1 MAVFSM
7 TGFAQCQVQTLLGL
21 LNIEIKSVNSRFLEM
36 LCRLPDELKAFEG
49 DIRALISSQ
58 VKRGKVECRISW
70 VGDAKIEKE
79 LDIEAL
85 KTLLVLQGQVKRELP
100 SALSLSVEN
109 ILTYPGLLKPKS
121 INKEVLK
128 KEVFLGVEEAL
139 SAFNQ
144 SREREGLA
152 LSYVIL
158 NYCDQI
164 ESIVASLR
172 PKLPEMLDTLQ
183 QKLEMRLSDSLE
195 KVLAAKSELSSEEV
209 RDRIRQEVLLYAI
222 KMDVDE
228 EVNRLLT
235 HVKEIGRILNADN
248 EVGKRLDFMMQELN
262 REANTLGS
270 KAVAIEMTQTSLDLK
285 VVIEKMREQIQNLQ

>member
-21 LNIEIKSVNSRFLEM
+21 LSIEIKSVNSRFLEII
-36 LCRLPDELKAFEG
+36 CRLPDELKAFEG
-49 DIRALISSQ
+49 DIRTLISSQ
-58 VKRGKVECRISW
+58 VKRGKVECRLSW
-70 VGDAKIEKE
+70 VGDVKVEKE
-79 LDIEAL
+79 LDVEAL
-85 KTLLVLQGQVKRELP
+85 KTLLLLQEQVKSEMT
-100 SALSLSVEN
+100 SAQSLSVEN
-109 ILTYPGLLKPKS
+109 ILTYPGLLKAKF
-121 INKEVLK
+121 IDKEALK
-128 KEVFLGVEEAL
+128 KEVLLGVEEAL
-139 SAFNQ
+139 IAFNQ
-144 SREREGLA
+144 SREREGIA
-152 LSYVIL
+152 LSQVIL
-158 NYCDQI
+158 NYCNQI

-172 PKLPEMLDTLQ
+172 PKLPLMLDNLQ

-195 KVLAAKSELSSEEV
+195 KILVVKSELSSEEV

-228 EVNRLLT
+228 EMNRLLT
-235 HVKEIGRILNADN
+235 HVKEIRRILNANN

>member
-21 LNIEIKSVNSRFLEM
+21 LSIEIKSVNSRFLEII
-36 LCRLPDELKAFEG
+36 CRLPDELKAFEG

-58 VKRGKVECRISW
+58 VKRGKVECRLSW
-70 VGDAKIEKE
+70 VGDVKVEKE
-79 LDIEAL
+79 LDVEAL
-85 KTLLVLQGQVKRELP
+85 KTLLVLQEQVK
-100 SALSLSVEN
+100 SAMSSAQSLSVEN
-109 ILTYPGLLKPKS
+109 ILTYPGLLKAKS
-121 INKEVLK
+121 IDKEALK
-128 KEVFLGVEEAL
+128 KEVFLGMEEAL
-139 SAFNQ
+139 VAFNQ
-144 SREREGLA
+144 SREREGIA
-152 LSYVIL
+152 LSQVIL
-158 NYCDQI
+158 NYCNQI

-172 PKLPEMLDTLQ
+172 PKLPEMLDNHQ
-183 QKLEMRLSDSLE
+183 KKLEVRLSDSLE
-195 KVLAAKSELSSEEV
+195 KVLVAKSELSSEEV

-228 EVNRLLT
+228 EMNRLLT
-235 HVKEIGRILNADN
+235 HVKEIRRMLKANN

-285 VVIEKMREQIQNLQ
+285 VAIEKMREQIQNLQ

>member
-21 LNIEIKSVNSRFLEM
+21 LNIEIKSVNSRFLEII
-36 LCRLPDELKAFEG
+36 CRLPDELKALEG

-58 VKRGKVECRISW
+58 VKRGKVECRLSW
-70 VGDAKIEKE
+70 VGDVKVEKE
-79 LDIEAL
+79 LDVDAL
-85 KTLLVLQGQVKRELP
+85 KTLLVLQEQVKSEMT
-100 SALSLSVEN
+100 SAQSLSVEN
-109 ILTYPGLLKPKS
+109 ILTYPGLLKAKF
-121 INKEVLK
+121 IDKEALK
-128 KEVFLGVEEAL
+128 KEVLLGVEEAL
-139 SAFNQ
+139 IAFNQ

-152 LSYVIL
+152 LSQLIL
-158 NYCDQI
+158 NYCNQI

-172 PKLPEMLDTLQ
+172 PKLPEMLDNLQ
-183 QKLEMRLSDSLE
+183 KKLEVRLSDSLE
-195 KVLAAKSELSSEEV
+195 KVLVTKSELSSEEV

-228 EVNRLLT
+228 EMNRLLT
-235 HVKEIGRILNADN
+235 HVKEIRRMLNANN

>member
-21 LNIEIKSVNSRFLEM
+21 LSIEIKSVNSRFLEII
-36 LCRLPDELKAFEG
+36 CRLPEELKAFEG
-49 DIRALISSQ
+49 DIRTLISSQ
-58 VKRGKVECRISW
+58 VKRGKVECRLSW
-70 VGDAKIEKE
+70 VGDVKVEKE
-79 LDIEAL
+79 LDVEAL
-85 KTLLVLQGQVKRELP
+85 KTLLVLQAQVKSEMT
-100 SALSLSVEN
+100 SAQSLSVEN
-109 ILTYPGLLKPKS
+109 ILAYPGLLKAKS
-121 INKEVLK
+121 IDKETLK
-128 KEVFLGVEEAL
+128 KEVLLGVEEAL
-139 SAFNQ
+139 IAFNQ

-152 LSYVIL
+152 LSQVIL
-158 NYCDQI
+158 NYCNQI

-172 PKLPEMLDTLQ
+172 PKLPEMLDNLQ
-183 QKLEMRLSDSLE
+183 KKLEVRLSDSLE
-195 KVLAAKSELSSEEV
+195 KVLVTKSELSSEEV

-228 EVNRLLT
+228 EMNRLLT
-235 HVKEIGRILNADN
+235 HVKEIRRMLNANN

>member
-21 LNIEIKSVNSRFLEM
+21 LSIEIKSVNSRFLEII
-36 LCRLPDELKAFEG
+36 CRLPDELKAFEG

-58 VKRGKVECRISW
+58 VKRGKVECRLSW
-70 VGDAKIEKE
+70 VGDVKVEKE
-79 LDIEAL
+79 LDVEAL
-85 KTLLVLQGQVKRELP
+85 KTLLVLQEQVKRELP
-100 SALSLSVEN
+100 SAQSLSVEN
-109 ILTYPGLLKPKS
+109 LLTYPGLLKAKS
-121 INKEVLK
+121 IDKEALK
-128 KEVFLGVEEAL
+128 KQVFLGVEEAL
-139 SAFNQ
+139 IAFNQ
-144 SREREGLA
+144 SREREGFA
-152 LSYVIL
+152 LSQVIL
-158 NYCDQI
+158 NYCNQI

-172 PKLPEMLDTLQ
+172 PKLPEMLDNLQ
-183 QKLEMRLSDSLE
+183 KKLEVRLSDSLE
-195 KVLAAKSELSSEEV
+195 KVLVTKSELSSEEV

-228 EVNRLLT
+228 EMNRLLT
-235 HVKEIGRILNADN
+235 HVKEIRRILDSNT

>member
-21 LNIEIKSVNSRFLEM
+21 LSIEIKSVNSRYLEII
-36 LCRLPDELKAFEG
+36 CRLPDELKAFEG
-49 DIRALISSQ
+49 DIRTLISSQ
-58 VKRGKVECRISW
+58 VKRGKVECRLSW
-70 VGDAKIEKE
+70 VGDVKVEKE
-79 LDIEAL
+79 LDVEAL
-85 KTLLVLQGQVKRELP
+85 KTLLVLQEQVKRELP
-100 SALSLSVEN
+100 SAQSLSVEN
-109 ILTYPGLLKPKS
+109 LLTYPGLLKAKS
-121 INKEVLK
+121 IDKEVLK
-128 KEVFLGVEEAL
+128 KEVLLGVEEAL
-139 SAFNQ
+139 IAFNQ

-152 LSYVIL
+152 LSQVIL
-158 NYCDQI
+158 NYCNQI

-172 PKLPEMLDTLQ
+172 PKLPEMLDNLQ
-183 QKLEMRLSDSLE
+183 KKLEVRLSDSLE
-195 KVLAAKSELSSEEV
+195 KVLVTKSELSSEEV

-228 EVNRLLT
+228 EMNRLLT
-235 HVKEIGRILNADN
+235 HVKEIRRMLNANN

>member
-21 LNIEIKSVNSRFLEM
+21 LNIEIKSVNSRFLEII
-36 LCRLPDELKAFEG
+36 CRLPDELKAFEG
-49 DIRALISSQ
+49 DIRTLISSQ
-58 VKRGKVECRISW
+58 VKRGKVECRLNW
-70 VGDAKIEKE
+70 VGDVKVEKE
-79 LDIEAL
+79 LDVEAL
-85 KTLLVLQGQVKRELP
+85 KTLLVLQEQVKSEMT
-100 SALSLSVEN
+100 SAQSLSVEN
-109 ILTYPGLLKPKS
+109 ILTYPGLLKAKS
-121 INKEVLK
+121 IDKEILK

-139 SAFNQ
+139 IAFNQ
-144 SREREGLA
+144 SRDREGLA
-152 LSYVIL
+152 LSQVIL
-158 NYCDQI
+158 NYCNQI

-172 PKLPEMLDTLQ
+172 PMLPEMLDNLQ

-195 KVLAAKSELSSEEV
+195 KVLVAKSELSSEEV

-228 EVNRLLT
+228 EMNRLLT
-235 HVKEIGRILNADN
+235 HIKEIRRILNVNN

>member
-21 LNIEIKSVNSRFLEM
+21 LNIEIKSVNSRFLEII
-36 LCRLPDELKAFEG
+36 CRLPDELKAFEG
-49 DIRALISSQ
+49 DIRTLISSQ
-58 VKRGKVECRISW
+58 VKRGKVECRLSW
-70 VGDAKIEKE
+70 VGDVKVEKE
-79 LDIEAL
+79 LDVEAL
-85 KTLLVLQGQVKRELP
+85 KTLLVLQEQVKRELP
-100 SALSLSVEN
+100 SAQSLSVEN
-109 ILTYPGLLKPKS
+109 LLTYPGLLKAKS
-121 INKEVLK
+121 IDKEALK
-128 KEVFLGVEEAL
+128 KEVLLGVEEAL
-139 SAFNQ
+139 IAFNQ

-152 LSYVIL
+152 LSQVIL
-158 NYCDQI
+158 NYCNQI
-164 ESIVASLR
+164 DSIVASLR
-172 PKLPEMLDTLQ
+172 PKLPEMLDNLQ

-195 KVLAAKSELSSEEV
+195 KVLVAKSELSSEEV

-228 EVNRLLT
+228 EMNRLLT
-235 HVKEIGRILNADN
+235 HVKEIRRIVNSNN

-285 VVIEKMREQIQNLQ
+285 LVIEKMREQIQNLQ